1 MNIKCGCEKRA
12 LVRIY
17 ENAKNKNRLYY
28 SYEDSVCGWLG
39 WCTLSNV
46 ERNASVIEGLDRKI
60 RIKDNAMDMSEMKEN
75 IQSLKEENK
84 FLYEQMMQLD
94 NVVSHMKIIAVIA
107 LIFIGLMLLFLF
119 IVVDF
124 KI

>member
-1 MNIKCGCEKRA
+1 MNIKCGFGKRA

-46 ERNASVIEGLDRKI
+46 ERNASVIEGLDREI
-60 RIKDNAMDMSEMKEN
+60 RMIGNAMDMSEMKED
-75 IQSLKEENK
+75 IRSLKEENK
-84 FLYEQMMQLD
+84 LFYGKIMQLET
-94 NVVSHMKIIAVIA
+94 VVSYMKIFGSFA
-107 LIFIGLMLLFLF
+107 LVFIGVILLFVF
-119 IVVDF
+119 IVVGF